1 MENIIKIIII
11 CYLTYQA
18 FEDIRKKEISLISIF
33 IFSFIGIVIN
43 VCTVNNSIVNMF
55 WGIGV
60 GLGVILVGKLMK
72 DGIGI
77 GDGAVL
83 SSIGII
89 VGGRNCLL
97 IFIIAITIS
106 AVTGIILLT
115 FKKVK
120 MNQELPFIPY
130 ILCAYICTLIEWF

>member
-1 MENIIKIIII
+1 MENIIKILII

-18 FEDIRKKEISLISIF
+18 FEDIRKKTISFISII

-43 VCTVNNSIVNMF
+43 ICIINNSMLNMF
-55 WGIGV
+55 LGIGV
-60 GLGVILVGKLMK
+60 GLGVILAGKLMK

-77 GDGAVL
+77 GDGAIL
-83 SSIGII
+83 SSIGIF
-89 VGGRNCLL
+89 VGGKNCLL

-106 AVTGIILLT
+106 AVAGIILLT

-130 ILCAYICTLIEWF
+130 ILCAYLCTLIEWV